1 MESIAASLDNYRII
15 PGIREVP
22 LSEFVSLKPHD
33 IFYSADDIRR
43 SRDLAKGIAQN
54 GWINPLIVVW
64 DGDDQGPYILEGI
77 HRAVALNLLGYTHLP
92 ALVVEDLDVS
102 GSVNARDSKGRLI
115 PQKYL
120 AGLSPA
126 ERKQRIKELGESR
139 DEYGTGDYSELP
151 TDRIARKKGL
161 VKLSAYRQVAQQ
173 RGFDISQVD
182 DLEDMARTALEY
194 YGVKPTD
201 RQVSDLTQGLQK
213 VYNKGLAAWKSG
225 GHRPGATA
233 KNWGDAR
240 VASVLVGGKA
250 AWTAD
255 RKQFNLLP
263 AAVRANIVKK
273 LSSVYKALS
282 SQGRDK
288 DVVSI
293 KAKAKQGMS

>member
-1 MESIAASLDNYRII
+1 MDPTRLT
-15 PGIREVP
+15 
-22 LSEFVSLKPHD
+22 
-33 IFYSADDIRR
+33 
-43 SRDLAKGIAQN
+43 LA
-54 GWINPLIVVW
+54 
-64 DGDDQGPYILEGI
+64 
-77 HRAVALNLLGYTHLP
+77 AVA
-92 ALVVEDLDVS
+92 ALAVAGVARR
-102 GSVNARDSKGRLI
+102 GSVNVRDSKGRLI

-120 AGLSPA
+120 EGLSPA

-161 VKLSAYRQVAQQ
+161 VKLSAYREVAQQ

-182 DLEDMARTALEY
+182 DLEDMARTALKY
-194 YGVKPTD
+194 YGVKPTSK
-201 RQVSDLTQGLQK
+201 QVSDLTQGLQK
-213 VYNKGLAAWKSG
+213 VYDKGLAAWKSG

-263 AAVRANIVKK
+263 AAARAKIVKR
-273 LSSVYKALS
+273 LSPVYKALS
-282 SQGRDK
+282 SQGQDD
-288 DVVSI
+288 DVMFI

>member
-1 MESIAASLDNYRII
+1 MDPTRLT
-15 PGIREVP
+15 
-22 LSEFVSLKPHD
+22 
-33 IFYSADDIRR
+33 
-43 SRDLAKGIAQN
+43 LA
-54 GWINPLIVVW
+54 
-64 DGDDQGPYILEGI
+64 
-77 HRAVALNLLGYTHLP
+77 AVA
-92 ALVVEDLDVS
+92 ALAVAGVARR
-102 GSVNARDSKGRLI
+102 GSVNVRDSKGRLI

-201 RQVSDLTQGLQK
+201 SQVSDLTQGLQK

-225 GHRPGATA
+225 GHRPGAT
-233 KNWGDAR
+233 
-240 VASVLVGGKA
+240 
-250 AWTAD
+250 
-255 RKQFNLLP
+255 
-263 AAVRANIVKK
+263 RAYIVKK

>member
-1 MESIAASLDNYRII
+1 MDPTRLT
-15 PGIREVP
+15 
-22 LSEFVSLKPHD
+22 
-33 IFYSADDIRR
+33 
-43 SRDLAKGIAQN
+43 LA
-54 GWINPLIVVW
+54 
-64 DGDDQGPYILEGI
+64 
-77 HRAVALNLLGYTHLP
+77 AVA
-92 ALVVEDLDVS
+92 ALAVAGAARR

-173 RGFDISQVD
+173 RGFDVSQVD
-182 DLEDMARTALEY
+182 DLEDMARTALRY

-201 RQVSDLTQGLQK
+201 KQVSDLTQGLQK

-240 VASVLVGGKA
+240 VASLLVAGKA

-255 RKQFNLLP
+255 RKQFALLP
-263 AAVRANIVKK
+263 QSARARAVKQLPAVYRALAN
-273 LSSVYKALS
+273 
-282 SQGRDK
+282 QGRDK
-288 DVVSI
+288 DVASI
-293 KAKAKQGMS
+293 KAKAKQGAA